1 MTMRDRLLGQTGIR
15 VSELCLGTMMFGAAW
30 EWRANADE
38 QDSRKIYESY
48 REAGGNFVDT
58 ANMYADG
65 RSEEIL
71 GRLIAAE
78 RDAVVVATKFT
89 LETSPGNPNSSGSH
103 RKNLRHSIEGSLRRL
118 ATDYVDVLWVHA
130 WDQRTPIEET
140 VRALDDLVS
149 SGKVLAVGI
158 SNTPAWVVSSA
169 VTLAKLRGWAPFCG
183 VQVAHSLTS
192 RTSEREMLP
201 MAKALGLTVTGWAPL
216 AMGMLAGKEI
226 PWATDA
232 QREVVKVVA
241 EVAAELSVTP
251 AQVALAWSVSKGV
264 IPVIGSTKVEQVLD
278 SLGAAGLTIP
288 DEQLAR
294 LDAISAVDPGYPHDF
309 LSLKVDT
316 LGPLS

>member
-15 VSELCLGTMMFGAAW
+15 VSELCLGTMMFGADW

-241 EVAAELSVTP
+241 EVAAELGVTP

-278 SLGAAGLTIP
+278 SLGAAGLAVP

>member
-15 VSELCLGTMMFGAAW
+15 VSELCLGTMMFGADW

-48 REAGGNFVDT
+48 REAGGNFIDT
-58 ANMYADG
+58 ANMYAEG
-65 RSEEIL
+65 RSEEIV

-89 LETSPGNPNSSGSH
+89 LETTPGNPNSSGSH

-118 ATDYVDVLWVHA
+118 GTDYVDVLWVHA

-149 SGKVLAVGI
+149 SGTVLAVGI
-158 SNTPAWVVSSA
+158 SNTPAWVVSRA
-169 VTLAKLRGWAPFCG
+169 VTLADLRGWTPFCG
-183 VQVAHSLTS
+183 IQVAHSLTS

-232 QREVVKVVA
+232 QREVVEVVA
-241 EVAAELSVTP
+241 EVARELGVTP
-251 AQVALAWSVSKGV
+251 AQVALAWSVSKDV

-288 DEQLAR
+288 EEPLAR
-294 LDAISAVDPGYPHDF
+294 LDAVSAVDAGYPHDF

-316 LGPLS
+316 LGPLP

>member
-15 VSELCLGTMMFGAAW
+15 VSELCLGTMMFGADW

-48 REAGGNFVDT
+48 REAGGNFIDT

-65 RSEEIL
+65 RSEEIV
-71 GRLIAAE
+71 GRLIADE

-118 ATDYVDVLWVHA
+118 GTDYVDVLWVHA

-149 SGKVLAVGI
+149 SGTVLAVGI
-158 SNTPAWVVSSA
+158 SNTPAWVVSRA
-169 VTLAKLRGWAPFCG
+169 VTLADLRGWTPFCG
-183 VQVAHSLTS
+183 IQVAHSLTS

-241 EVAAELSVTP
+241 EIARELGVTP
-251 AQVALAWSVSKGV
+251 AQVALAWSVSKDV

-278 SLGAAGLTIP
+278 SLGAAGLAIP
-288 DEQLAR
+288 EEPLAR
-294 LDAISAVDPGYPHDF
+294 LDAVSAVDAGYPHDF

-316 LGPLS
+316 LGPLP

>member
-15 VSELCLGTMMFGAAW
+15 VSELCLGTMMFGADW

-65 RSEEIL
+65 RSEEIV
-71 GRLIAAE
+71 GRLIADE

-118 ATDYVDVLWVHA
+118 GTDYVDVLWVHA

-158 SNTPAWVVSSA
+158 SNTPAWVVSRA
-169 VTLAKLRGWAPFCG
+169 VTLAQLRGWTPFCG
-183 VQVAHSLTS
+183 IQVAHSLTS

-241 EVAAELSVTP
+241 EIARELGVTP
-251 AQVALAWSVSKGV
+251 AQVALAWSVSKDV

-288 DEQLAR
+288 EEPLAR
-294 LDAISAVDPGYPHDF
+294 LDAVSAVDAGYPHDF

-316 LGPLS
+316 LGPLP